1 MMQDLTGRAVWIT
14 GAGTGIGRA
23 LALAFAAAGC
33 RLALTGRSR
42 ETLAETQA
50 LVQSGGGSAMLALA
64 DVGRAHEVTR
74 AHREVTEALGDVE
87 ILVNNAG
94 TNAQRRNWRH
104 LSPEDMERMVDV
116 NLKGPFLCSLAVL
129 PSMR

>member
-1 MMQDLTGRAVWIT
+1 MQDLAGRSVWVT

-23 LALAFAAAGC
+23 TALAFAAAGC

-50 LVQSGGGSAMLALA
+50 QVQAAGGSAMLAIA
-64 DVGRAHEVTR
+64 DVANPHEVTR
-74 AHREVTEALGDVE
+74 AHLKVAEALGTVD

-94 TNAQRRNWRH
+94 TNAARRH
-104 LSPEDMERMVDV
+104 
-116 NLKGPFLCSLAVL
+116 
-129 PSMR
+129 